1 MEANP
6 LFGRPWNIV
15 GRFNT
20 FEEADKK
27 RKQLQSKE
35 NLQVKVKKLKENYV
49 VKARSTI
56 TEPKKENK
64 RTKSRRKD
72 KNFYKNK
79 RKQNEQQ
86 EF

>member
-6 LFGRPWNIV
+6 LYKRPWEIK

-27 RKQLQSKE
+27 RNQLKEKE
-35 NLQVKVKKLKENYV
+35 NLQVKIKKLKENYV

-56 TEPKKENK
+56 VDESRNK
-64 RTKSRRKD
+64 SKRKN
-72 KNFYKNK
+72 KNFYKTGGTVK
-79 RKQNEQQ
+79 DDS
-86 EF
+86 

>member
-6 LFGRPWNIV
+6 LYKRPWDIV
-15 GRFNT
+15 ARFST

-27 RKQLQSKE
+27 RNQLKKE
-35 NLQVKVKKLKENYV
+35 EDLQVKVKKQLTGYV

-56 TEPKKENK
+56 IEEKK

-72 KNFYKNK
+72 KNFYKQK
-79 RKQNEQQ
+79 VGSK
-86 EF
+86 

>member
-6 LFGRPWNIV
+6 LFKRPWDIV

-27 RKQLQSKE
+27 RKQLQNKQ

-49 VKARSTI
+49 VKTRSTVVN
-56 TEPKKENK
+56 ENRNKSK
-64 RTKSRRKD
+64 RKN
-72 KNFYKNK
+72 KNFYKTK
-79 RKQNEQQ
+79 GG
-86 EF
+86 